1 MLEKEIQR
9 EIDELNALFQEQ
21 PGLDAER
28 NEVCLSRNELTP
40 YPLSSALQ
48 VKYWWVTYDYPQE
61 LRRLMAIPDA
71 DKTVEQKILQS
82 LKYARLPLQALSPV
96 SLCLGLGYRVDQY
109 I

>member
-40 YPLSSALQ
+40 IRCRVP
-48 VKYWWVTYDYPQE
+48 
-61 LRRLMAIPDA
+61 
-71 DKTVEQKILQS
+71 
-82 LKYARLPLQALSPV
+82 
-96 SLCLGLGYRVDQY
+96 YR
-109 I
+109 

>member
-48 VKYWWVTYDYPQE
+48 VLSLIHISLCWIPIMEQRAPTCILPLVCRT
-61 LRRLMAIPDA
+61 MA
-71 DKTVEQKILQS
+71 QS
-82 LKYARLPLQALSPV
+82 LPLSLIHIYAGRRSRECPSRQDIR
-96 SLCLGLGYRVDQY
+96 YDRR
-109 I
+109 